1 MIRTMAKPLP
11 AELEERI
18 VALESQREVGEDFDA
33 RSWFWL
39 IVLGVLTPVVLL
51 QIAWWAR

>member
-1 MIRTMAKPLP
+1 MPEPFP

-18 VALESQREVGEDFDA
+18 CALESQREVGDDFDT

-39 IVLGVLTPVVLL
+39 IVLGVVTPVALL
-51 QIAWWAR
+51 LMSWWVE

>member
-1 MIRTMAKPLP
+1 MTEPFP

-18 VALESQREVGEDFDA
+18 AALESRREVGEDFDA

-39 IVLGVLTPVVLL
+39 ILLGVLVPVVLL
-51 QIAWWAR
+51 LIARGAS

>member
-1 MIRTMAKPLP
+1 MTELLP

-18 VALESQREVGEDFDA
+18 VALESQRETGDDFDA

-39 IVLGVLTPVVLL
+39 IVLGVLTPVALL
-51 QIAWWAR
+51 LLSWWTD

>member
-1 MIRTMAKPLP
+1 MAELFP

-18 VALESQREVGEDFDA
+18 VALESEREVGDDFDA

-39 IVLGVLTPVVLL
+39 ILLGVITPVALL
-51 QIAWWAR
+51 VMSWWVR

>member
-1 MIRTMAKPLP
+1 MAEPFP
-11 AELEERI
+11 AELEKRL

-39 IVLGVLTPVVLL
+39 IVLGVLAPVVLL
-51 QIAWWAR
+51 LIA

>member
-1 MIRTMAKPLP
+1 MAEPLP

-18 VALESQREVGEDFDA
+18 AALESEREVGADFDA

-39 IVLGVLTPVVLL
+39 IVLGVLVPVVLL
-51 QIAWWAR
+51 LIAWWAQ

>member
-1 MIRTMAKPLP
+1 MPEPFP

-39 IVLGVLTPVVLL
+39 IVLGVLAPVVLL
-51 QIAWWAR
+51 LIAWWAP